1 MEDAVTFLTE
11 QLNLRREIRVQTVAN
26 ATSNSSAVTDW
37 DDPAGTPLA
46 DIALYKG
53 AMLASIGRLPTHL
66 LAGSHV
72 WEQLAA
78 AKGVTDKTMY
88 QPFWNVLEATGTKLV
103 SMPILGLTPVSAG
116 ALYNSAQAGATVAA
130 AWVWGDAAYLIRVDG
145 ATRGLPWAIQ
155 PYVND
160 YVVTR
165 WRDDEIGGWWIKIE
179 HKIGFKEVTPG
190 AIYEIDDVT

>member
-1 MEDAVTFLTE
+1 
-11 QLNLRREIRVQTVAN
+11 
-26 ATSNSSAVTDW
+26 VTDW
-37 DDPAGTPLA
+37 DNASGTPLA
-46 DIALYKG
+46 DIATYKG
-53 AMLASIGRLPTHL
+53 TMLASIGKLPTHL

-72 WEQLAA
+72 WEELAV
-78 AKGVTDKTMY
+78 AKGLTDKTMY
-88 QPFWNVLEATGTKLV
+88 QPFWNALDATGKKIS
-103 SMPILGLTPVSAG
+103 SMPILGLTPVNAG
-116 ALYNSAQAGATVAA
+116 ALYNSAQAGAAVTA

-160 YVVTR
+160 LVVTR

-179 HKIGFKEVTPG
+179 HKIGLKEITTG